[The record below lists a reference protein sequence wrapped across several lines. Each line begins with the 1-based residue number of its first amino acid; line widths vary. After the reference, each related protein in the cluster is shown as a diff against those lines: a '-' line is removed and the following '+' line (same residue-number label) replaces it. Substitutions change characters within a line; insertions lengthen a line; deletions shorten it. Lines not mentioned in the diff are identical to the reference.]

1 MFKKLRKAKAEVA
14 ALPRDAKV
22 LQAIC
27 NELLTRSAK
36 AQYQKFL
43 CEQELLQ
50 VNQELMSINNE
61 GAARQQLD
69 KEESLK
75 SEEVDKKKEENAE

>member
-1 MFKKLRKAKAEVA
+1 MFKKLRKAKQAAA
-14 ALPRDAKV
+14 ALPRESKV

-27 NELLTRSAK
+27 NDLLTRSAK

-43 CEQELLQ
+43 CELELQQ
-50 VNQELMSINNE
+50 VNQELMTINNE

-69 KEESLK
+69 AEAAKAAQPEEQK
-75 SEEVDKKKEENAE
+75 